1 MGVGDAQPLQV
12 CISPGDQTCI
22 CFIGARLAKNHLQQK
37 LKMRTGH
44 PWRRARGTHRSSRS
58 QVGQGDGVPSFGA
71 GPLSLSFSRTASG
84 ATDQSSLETEDK
96 TSTLDAASKPTH
108 SIAPGETKAAGFH
121 THKPD
126 SSLLAGPLKTHH
138 RHRKP
143 LPPQE
148 KWQRSPEYE
157 LYRDAR
163 QERSSSVVLG
173 FASRSEEVNFCSLR
187 AALNY
192 VLTIYRCF
200 AHLICSTIHK
210 NMQLP

>member
-1 MGVGDAQPLQV
+1 MRLSKGNCIRTQLLCVLRGVLVVLRVGDAQPLQV
-12 CISPGDQTCI
+12 CISPGDQVCI
-22 CFIGARLAKNHLQQK
+22 CSLGAHSTKNHLQQK

-44 PWRRARGTHRSSRS
+44 PWHKARGTHRSSRS

-71 GPLSLSFSRTASG
+71 GPLSLSFSRTVSG
-84 ATDQSSLETEDK
+84 ATDQSSLEAEDK

-121 THKPD
+121 AHKPD

-148 KWQRSPEYE
+148 RWQRSPEYE
-157 LYRDAR
+157 LYR
-163 QERSSSVVLG
+163 ERSRSVPPPW
-173 FASRSEEVNFCSLR
+173 SLALLAGLKR
-187 AALNY
+187 LTSAA
-192 VLTIYRCF
+192 
-200 AHLICSTIHK
+200 
-210 NMQLP
+210 